1 MSVACMPQA
10 PPYILHVRLSSAFTY
25 QTAWRV
31 YKSHENVTTAQCTLV
46 FNCFPKDK
54 EAYCWLMPYVL
65 GGNTIPS
72 AVLFSYF
79 Q

>member
-31 YKSHENVTTAQCTLV
+31 YKSHGNVTGAQCTLV
-46 FNCFPKDK
+46 FNCFQKIRGHIVVDLCHM
-54 EAYCWLMPYVL
+54 Y
-65 GGNTIPS
+65 
-72 AVLFSYF
+72 
-79 Q
+79 